1 MDIFLTTLF
10 SGLTAGA
17 VYAMIALALVVVF
30 RSSAT
35 INFAQGEFALFTT
48 YVSWWLTT
56 LGWNVWL
63 TLVPAVIL
71 GFVMCAAAERFLIRP
86 VRARD
91 ETAVLIVGLAL
102 FTGLNGLAGWI
113 WGSDDKVYPRL
124 VPIEAD
130 SFLDVAGARLY
141 YDSIFV
147 VLSLVFVV
155 GVLSLLLNRTNLG
168 LQMRAV
174 ATNPESAGLCGIKVG
189 RIFMISWGLAGVI
202 GSLAGAI
209 LVPVLPPGQLGLPTM
224 FHMLIFG
231 TVAALLGG
239 LDSVKGAVVGGL
251 SLGVGLALINGYG
264 TFFGGSISLTVALVT
279 IVAILGLRPSGLFG
293 TRRLERV

>member
-1 MDIFLTTLF
+1 MDILLTRVF
-10 SGLTAGA
+10 SGMTAGSIY
-17 VYAMIALALVVVF
+17 VMIALALVVVF
-30 RSSAT
+30 RSSTT

-56 LGWNVWL
+56 HGWNIWL
-63 TLVPAVIL
+63 TVIPAVAL

-86 VRARD
+86 VKKRD
-91 ETAVLIVGLAL
+91 ETAVLIVALAL

-124 VPIEAD
+124 VPIYDD
-130 SFLDVAGARLY
+130 SYLSFGGARVY

-147 VLSLVFVV
+147 VVSLVVVV
-155 GVLSLLLNRTNLG
+155 GLVTLLLNKTNLG

-189 RIFMISWGLAGVI
+189 RIFMISWGLAGAI
-202 GSLAGAI
+202 GSIAAI
-209 LVPVLPPGQLGLPTM
+209 ILIPVLPPAQLGLPGM
-224 FHMLIFG
+224 FQMLIFG

-251 SLGVGLALINGYG
+251 SLGVGLAMINGYG
-264 TFFGGSISLTVALVT
+264 SFFGGSISLTVALVV
-279 IVAILGLRPSGLFG
+279 IVMVLGLRPNGLFG
-293 TRRLERV
+293 SKRLERV

>member
-1 MDIFLTTLF
+1 VDIFLTRLI
-10 SGLTAGA
+10 SGMTAGS

-48 YVSWWLTT
+48 YVSWWLTQH
-56 LGWNVWL
+56 GWNIWL
-63 TLVPAVIL
+63 TLVPALGL
-71 GFVMCAAAERFLIRP
+71 GFVMCAVAERFLIRP
-86 VRARD
+86 VRKRD
-91 ETAVLIVGLAL
+91 ETAVLIVALAL

-124 VPIEAD
+124 VPIGDD
-130 SFLDVAGARLY
+130 SFLALGGARLY

-147 VLSLVFVV
+147 VLSLVLVV
-155 GVLSLLLNRTNLG
+155 GALSLLLNKTGLG

-202 GSLAGAI
+202 GSLAAAI
-209 LVPVLPPGQLGLPTM
+209 LVPVLPPGQLGLPGM

-251 SLGVGLALINGYG
+251 SLGVGLAMINGYG
-264 TFFGGSISLTVALVT
+264 SFFGGSISLTVALVV
-279 IVAILGLRPSGLFG
+279 IVVVLGLKPNGLFG
-293 TRRLERV
+293 SRRLERV